1 MKEDAVVDVHA
12 HVYPRPALALA
23 DTVEPVPWMGGLV
36 GREVDGPP
44 FLVTDRRRIVFGS
57 SLHFEGPERRV
68 ERMDEIGVDIQLLS
82 VLPPFFR
89 YELPAKDGVEAA
101 RVINDDMADLCRT
114 WPDRFMGLATLP
126 LQDPDA
132 AIVELQ
138 RAINDLGLVGASIGT
153 HINNANL
160 DDPAFFPVFEAFAAN
175 RAFVFVH
182 PDGNRALPKTMSSY
196 FLNNLIGNPWETT
209 IAIGSLVFGGV
220 LERLPDLAIC
230 FAHGGGYAPFAAG
243 RFRHGFVM
251 RQEPRVKISTP
262 PRELMGQIYVDS
274 LVHDDVA
281 VRYLIDTMGVSN
293 VLLGSDFPAD
303 MGPQEPVEEIT
314 SSNRLDETEKR
325 AILGGNAIRLLRKL
339 GHIV

>member
-1 MKEDAVVDVHA
+1 MKDDAVVDVHA
-12 HVYPRPALALA
+12 HVYPRSALALA

-36 GREVDGPP
+36 CREVDGPP
-44 FLVTDRRRIVFGS
+44 VLVTDRRRIVFGS
-57 SLHFEGPERRV
+57 SLHFEGPKRRV
-68 ERMDEIGVDIQLLS
+68 ERMDEIGVDIQLIS

-89 YELPAKDGVEAA
+89 YELPATDGIEAA
-101 RVINDDMADLCRT
+101 RAINDDIADLCRT
-114 WPDRFMGLATLP
+114 WPDRFLGLATLP

-132 AIVELQ
+132 SIVELR
-138 RAINDLGLVGASIGT
+138 RAINDLGLVGVSIGT
-153 HINNANL
+153 HVNGANL
-160 DDPAFFPVFEAFAAN
+160 DDPALFSVFEAFAAI

-182 PDGNRALPKTMSSY
+182 PDGNRALPKTMSDY

-209 IAIGSLVFGGV
+209 VAIGSLVFGGV
-220 LERLPDLAIC
+220 LERLPELAIC
-230 FAHGGGYAPFAAG
+230 FAHGGGYGPFAAG

-251 RQEPRVKISTP
+251 RREPRVNITTP
-262 PRELMGQIYVDS
+262 PRELMSRIYVDS

-281 VRYLIDTMGVSN
+281 IRYLIDTMGVSK

-339 GHIV
+339 GRIT